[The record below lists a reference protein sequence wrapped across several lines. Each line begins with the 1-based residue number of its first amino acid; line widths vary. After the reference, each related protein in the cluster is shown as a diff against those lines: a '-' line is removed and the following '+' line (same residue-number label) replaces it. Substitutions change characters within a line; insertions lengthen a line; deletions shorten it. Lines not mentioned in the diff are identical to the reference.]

1 VGKKKHCWET
11 AVMAEFGFGRQ
22 GLKVGFGWRFVGK
35 DNIGVIG
42 KILEKGINI
51 EGQDVVAL
59 S

>member
-1 VGKKKHCWET
+1 
-11 AVMAEFGFGRQ
+11 MAEFGFGRQ